1 MEKLLAKHE
10 AELKN
15 LKEKRQKKKQAQL
28 ASINKRL
35 QQQQQQ
41 GRLQQQRSD
50 DDINDVWKPFF
61 FDTHF
66 FVDADDFAPLRERS
80 GSNRTTDELH
90 SKEMPCPTPM
100 DKTELL

>member
-1 MEKLLAKHE
+1 MDIILFYLFADDEEVHNLKDHQKEEMEKLLAKHE

-50 DDINDVWKPFF
+50 DDINDV
-61 FDTHF
+61 
-66 FVDADDFAPLRERS
+66 
-80 GSNRTTDELH
+80 
-90 SKEMPCPTPM
+90 
-100 DKTELL
+100 

>member
-1 MEKLLAKHE
+1 MFRCHPTDQLESLNGVYDLLADDEEVHNLKDHQKEEMEKLLAKHE

-41 GRLQQQRSD
+41 GHLQQQRSD
-50 DDINDVWKPFF
+50 DDINDV
-61 FDTHF
+61 
-66 FVDADDFAPLRERS
+66 
-80 GSNRTTDELH
+80 
-90 SKEMPCPTPM
+90 
-100 DKTELL
+100 